1 MTDLGAGFACS
12 FCGYTE
18 KLHKMKVQSLG
29 KEIDPYNYDQLM
41 DSVNEIFTNLKHHCE
56 HTNMQ
61 KLIPILNS
69 INEALFLQ
77 SLAMNLIRS
86 LPEALKLSHIAYA
99 SKFEKLCEVLN
110 IKFDKKGDLE
120 KK

>member
-18 KLHKMKVQSLG
+18 KLHKIKVQSLG

-41 DSVNEIFTNLKHHCE
+41 DCVNEIFGKLEIFCQHNQL
-56 HTNMQ
+56 NA
-61 KLIPILNS
+61 LIPILRS

-86 LPEALKLSHIAYA
+86 LPEALKLSHITYA